1 MEMWEI
7 LGLKEQSRV
16 IIGDQGIIGEENRG
30 TVQGSVA
37 DKRFV
42 EKKRIVGMNG
52 KLWDSTWTCGTYQSL
67 WNNTGNL
74 GRDGIV

>member
-1 MEMWEI
+1 MEMGQI
-7 LGLKEQSRV
+7 LGLRERYRILLETKELW
-16 IIGDQGIIGEENRG
+16 EKNHG

-52 KLWDSTWTCGTYQSL
+52 KLWDSTWKCGRYQSL
-67 WNNTGNL
+67 WNNTENL
-74 GRDGIV
+74 RRDGIV

>member
-1 MEMWEI
+1 MEMGQI
-7 LGLKEQSRV
+7 LGLRERYRILLETKELWEKN
-16 IIGDQGIIGEENRG
+16 DG

-52 KLWDSTWTCGTYQSL
+52 KLW
-67 WNNTGNL
+67 
-74 GRDGIV
+74 